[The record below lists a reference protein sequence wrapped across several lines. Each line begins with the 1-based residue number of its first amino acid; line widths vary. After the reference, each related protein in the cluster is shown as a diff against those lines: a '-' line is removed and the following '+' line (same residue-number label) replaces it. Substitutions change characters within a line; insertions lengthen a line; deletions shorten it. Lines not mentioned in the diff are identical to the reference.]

1 MYRANELR
9 VVFEKVLWVGIKPKN
24 LRSVETLTGN
34 RPSNALSS
42 SLSTSQSRV
51 HVTSNPA
58 KLQTSSRSRSS
69 VVSVGSL
76 ALMRVDNWWPGL
88 TFYVPFPGQPQGTS
102 RRGKSSDVMGA
113 VRNVRPVFS
122 TIEADVH
129 AQEPRGNHLVLVHGV
144 VHHAR
149 TIPRPKPL
157 GYQRPCVSAIRG
169 HAQVAL
175 VVFGVLPIATNGQ
188 PGGRIG
194 EGEGKCPCHGS
205 PLHNRQCRGLPCLP
219 SVKRAQHPRNCAAGD
234 HPNRVACGGDVAV
247 GRRECGLAMDL
258 VGKCVAWQPRP
269 GLTGIGGSK
278 HREAI
283 PDGVAENDSG
293 GVVEPM
299 HGIEKCAVVV
309 LERLPSG
316 MEGVPLRA
324 SHHARPGNGRRM
336 PASSGKP

>member
-1 MYRANELR
+1 MYRANELS
-9 VVFEKVLWVGIKPKN
+9 VVFEKVPWVGIKPKN

-157 GYQRPCVSAIRG
+157 GYQRPCVSAVLG
-169 HAQVAL
+169 HAKVAL
-175 VVFGVLPIATNGQ
+175 VVFGVLPIAANGQ
-188 PGGRIG
+188 PSGCIG
-194 EGEGKCPCHGS
+194 EGEGKCPCHGC

-309 LERLPSG
+309 LDRLPSG